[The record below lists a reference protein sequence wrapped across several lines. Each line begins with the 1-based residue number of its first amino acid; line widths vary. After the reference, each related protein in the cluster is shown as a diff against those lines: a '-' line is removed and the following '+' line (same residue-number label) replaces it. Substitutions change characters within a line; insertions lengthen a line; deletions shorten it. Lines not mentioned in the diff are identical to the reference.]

1 MSSGSSLDSQVH
13 GSQLQEH
20 LGRPI
25 GPPLVLHPK
34 PLQFDWVSAVLVGA
48 VLGLLA
54 TTIRLIWAPE
64 GWRFV
69 LAYGIVTLA
78 LVSGPAALLV
88 LRHSRRATLV
98 PFERGLAF
106 TFRDRKRTVLYEQ
119 LKTLALKEREVSGGM
134 GSRGSRGSRGMLRR
148 VTFVDEQ
155 GRLEFEHFSRG
166 GVEDR
171 LGFVLVHLMAF
182 TVEHAER
189 KLQAGGLLAG
199 QDWSLGPKGLR
210 VLDEPPVPIAEI
222 GAVTVRRQR
231 VAVWKPGD
239 RFPFFVLPDDSPN
252 ALVLVGVLSRRLEER
267 GERLF

>member
-1 MSSGSSLDSQVH
+1 MSSRSSLGSQVH

-20 LGRPI
+20 LGRPV
-25 GPPLVLHPK
+25 GPVLVLHPK
-34 PLQFDWVSAVLVGA
+34 PLQFDWVSAVLAGA

-69 LAYGIVTLA
+69 LAYGIVTTA

-119 LKTLALKEREVSGGM
+119 LKTLALREREMAS
-134 GSRGSRGSRGMLRR
+134 GMLRR
-148 VTFVDEQ
+148 LTLVDEQ
-155 GRLEFEHFSRG
+155 GSLQFEHFSRG

-171 LGFVLVHLMAF
+171 LGFILVHLMAF
-182 TVEHAER
+182 TVEHTER
-189 KLQAGGLLAG
+189 KLQAGGILAG
-199 QDWSLGPKGLR
+199 QHWDLGPKGLR
-210 VLDEPPVPIAEI
+210 VLDEHPVPIAEI

-231 VAVWKPGD
+231 AAVWKPGD

>member
-34 PLQFDWVSAVLVGA
+34 PFQLDWVSAALMGA
-48 VLGLLA
+48 VLGLLV

-88 LRHSRRATLV
+88 LRRSRRATLV

-119 LKTLALKEREVSGGM
+119 LKTLALREREM
-134 GSRGSRGSRGMLRR
+134 SRGMLRR
-148 VTFVDEQ
+148 VTLVDEQ

-166 GVEDR
+166 GIEDR

-182 TVEHAER
+182 AVEHAER
-189 KLQAGGLLAG
+189 KLEAGGLLAG

-210 VLDEPPVPIAEI
+210 VLDEHPVPIAEI

-239 RFPFFVLPDDSPN
+239 RYPFFVFPDDSPN
-252 ALVLVGVLSRRLEER
+252 ALVLVGVLSRSLEER

>member
-25 GPPLVLHPK
+25 GPLLVLHPK
-34 PLQFDWVSAVLVGA
+34 PLQFDWVSAVRVGA
-48 VLGLLA
+48 VVGLLA
-54 TTIRLIWAPE
+54 TTIRLSWAPE

-88 LRHSRRATLV
+88 LRRSRRATLV

-106 TFRDRKRTVLYEQ
+106 TFRDRKRTIPYEQ
-119 LKTLALKEREVSGGM
+119 LKTLALWEREM
-134 GSRGSRGSRGMLRR
+134 SRGMLRR
-148 VTFVDEQ
+148 VTLVDEQ

-182 TVEHAER
+182 AVEHAER

-210 VLDEPPVPIAEI
+210 VLDEHPVPIAEI

-239 RFPFFVLPDDSPN
+239 RYPFFVFPDDSPN

>member
-48 VLGLLA
+48 VVGLLA

-88 LRHSRRATLV
+88 LRRSRRATLV

-119 LKTLALKEREVSGGM
+119 LKTLGLREREVA
-134 GSRGSRGSRGMLRR
+134 SRGMLRR

-182 TVEHAER
+182 AVEHAER

-210 VLDEPPVPIAEI
+210 VLDEHPVPIAEI

-239 RFPFFVLPDDSPN
+239 RYPFFVLPDDSPN

>member
-1 MSSGSSLDSQVH
+1 MSSRSSLDSQVH

-25 GPPLVLHPK
+25 GPLLVLKPK
-34 PLQFDWVSAVLVGA
+34 PPQLDWVSAVLLGA

-69 LAYGIVTLA
+69 LAYGIVTTA

-106 TFRDRKRTVLYEQ
+106 TLRDQKRTVLYEQ
-119 LKTLALKEREVSGGM
+119 LKTLALRERELA
-134 GSRGSRGSRGMLRR
+134 SRGMLRR

-155 GRLEFEHFSRG
+155 GSLEFEHSSRR

-171 LGFVLVHLMAF
+171 LGFIFVYLMAF
-182 TVEHAER
+182 AVEHAER
-189 KLQAGGLLAG
+189 KLQAGGILAG
-199 QDWSLGPKGLR
+199 QDWGLGPRGLH
-210 VLDEPPVPIAEI
+210 VLDEHPVPIAEI
-222 GAVTVRRQR
+222 GAVTVRKQR

-252 ALVLVGVLSRRLEER
+252 ALILVGVLSRRLEER
-267 GERLF
+267 NEQLF